1 MISHEKEAFC
11 LNQPEPLFV
20 RSEKEFRFYQN
31 LVDHVFDQNKGL
43 PQQVFRKNFDC
54 FLFQE
59 FDWALSDDILP
70 TIKELSNSTRDRE
83 FLTAVL
89 KLDPVDYYLKEF
101 GYYHWLKASVN
112 ISGEDYVNA
121 LWTHP
126 KGSIADNIITNS
138 NIVVW
143 LSRSLQ
149 WAILAD
155 RDLEICIIGMVSK
168 KECPQNI
175 LLEEGWKPLD
185 HPDLANWL
193 ELLLKDQKTF
203 NEYFSQL
210 LSNYP

>member
-1 MISHEKEAFC
+1 M
-11 LNQPEPLFV
+11 NQPEHLFV

-31 LVDHVFDQNKGL
+31 LVDHVFDQNKRL

-59 FDWALSDDILP
+59 FEWALSDDILP
-70 TIKELSNSTRDRE
+70 AIKDLLNSTSDRE

-89 KLDPVDYYLKEF
+89 KPDPVDYYFKEF
-101 GYYHWLKASVN
+101 GYYNWLKASVN

-126 KGSIADNIITNS
+126 KGSIVDNIITNS

-168 KECPQNI
+168 KDCPQNI
-175 LLEEGWKPLD
+175 LLEKGWKPLD
-185 HPDLANWL
+185 HPVLANWL
-193 ELLLKDQKTF
+193 ELLLKDQKTY
-203 NEYFSQL
+203 NEYFSQF
-210 LSNYP
+210 LSNYS

>member
-1 MISHEKEAFC
+1 M
-11 LNQPEPLFV
+11 NQPEHLFI

-31 LVDHVFDQNKGL
+31 LVDHVFDQNKRL

-59 FDWALSDDILP
+59 FEWALSDDILP
-70 TIKELSNSTRDRE
+70 AIKDLLNSTSDRE

-89 KLDPVDYYLKEF
+89 KPDPVDYYFKEF
-101 GYYHWLKASVN
+101 GYYNWLKASVN

-155 RDLEICIIGMVSK
+155 RDLEICIIRYGIK
-168 KECPQNI
+168 KRLSPKYFIRKRMETQ
-175 LLEEGWKPLD
+175 D
-185 HPDLANWL
+185 HSVLANWL
-193 ELLLKDQKTF
+193 ELLFNQEKLT
-203 NEYFSQL
+203 NEYFTRFQ
-210 LSNYP
+210 SNYSKLD

>member
-1 MISHEKEAFC
+1 M
-11 LNQPEPLFV
+11 NQYEHLFV

-31 LVDHVFDQNKGL
+31 LVDHVFDQNKRL

-59 FDWALSDDILP
+59 FEWALSDDILP
-70 TIKELSNSTRDRE
+70 TIKDLLNSTSDRE

-89 KLDPVDYYLKEF
+89 KPDPFDYYFKEF
-101 GYYHWLKASVN
+101 GYYNWLKASVN

-155 RDLEICIIGMVSK
+155 GDLEICIIGMVSK
-168 KECPQNI
+168 KDCPQNI

-210 LSNYP
+210 LSNYS

>member
-1 MISHEKEAFC
+1 M
-11 LNQPEPLFV
+11 NQPEHLFV
-20 RSEKEFRFYQN
+20 RSEKEFKFYQN
-31 LVDHVFDQNKGL
+31 LVDHVFDQNKRL

-59 FDWALSDDILP
+59 FEWALSDDILP
-70 TIKELSNSTRDRE
+70 TIKDLLNSTSDRE

-89 KLDPVDYYLKEF
+89 KPDPVDYYFKEF
-101 GYYHWLKASVN
+101 GYYNWLKASVN

-168 KECPQNI
+168 KDCHQNI
-175 LLEEGWKPLD
+175 LLEKGWKPLD
-185 HPDLANWL
+185 HSVLTNWL

-203 NEYFSQL
+203 YEYFSQF
-210 LSNYP
+210 LSNYS

>member
-1 MISHEKEAFC
+1 M
-11 LNQPEPLFV
+11 NQPEHLFI
-20 RSEKEFRFYQN
+20 RSEKEFKFYQN
-31 LVDHVFDQNKGL
+31 LVDHVFDQNIRL
-43 PQQVFRKNFDC
+43 PQQVFHKNFDC

-59 FDWALSDDILP
+59 FDWAISDDILP
-70 TIKELSNSTRDRE
+70 TIKELLNVTQDRE

-89 KLDPVDYYLKEF
+89 KPDPVDYFLKEF
-101 GYYHWLKASVN
+101 GYYNWLKTSVN

-149 WAILAD
+149 WAIWAD

-168 KECPQNI
+168 KDCPLNI

-185 HPDLANWL
+185 HPVLANWL
-193 ELLLKDQKTF
+193 DLLLKDQKTF
-203 NEYFSQL
+203 NEYFTQL
-210 LSNYP
+210 LSNYS

>member
-1 MISHEKEAFC
+1 M
-11 LNQPEPLFV
+11 NQYEHLFV
-20 RSEKEFRFYQN
+20 RSEKEFRVYQN
-31 LVDHVFDQNKGL
+31 IVDHVFNQNKRL

-70 TIKELSNSTRDRE
+70 TIKELLNVTQDRE

-89 KLDPVDYYLKEF
+89 KPDPVDYYLKEF
-101 GYYHWLKASVN
+101 GYYNWLKASVN

-126 KGSIADNIITNS
+126 KDSIADNIITNS

-143 LSRSLQ
+143 LSHSLQ
-149 WAILAD
+149 WAIWAD
-155 RDLEICIIGMVSK
+155 RDMEICIIGMVSK
-168 KECPQNI
+168 KDCPKNI
-175 LLEEGWKPLD
+175 LLEEGWKPLN
-185 HPDLANWL
+185 HPVLANWL

-203 NEYFSQL
+203 NEYFTQL
-210 LSNYP
+210 LSNYS

>member
-1 MISHEKEAFC
+1 M
-11 LNQPEPLFV
+11 
-20 RSEKEFRFYQN
+20 
-31 LVDHVFDQNKGL
+31 DHVFDQNKRL

-89 KLDPVDYYLKEF
+89 KPDPVDHFLKEF
-101 GYYHWLKASVN
+101 GYYNWLKASVN

-126 KGSIADNIITNS
+126 KDSIADNIITNS

-143 LSRSLQ
+143 LSHSLQ
-149 WAILAD
+149 WVIWAD
-155 RDLEICIIGMVSK
+155 RDMEICIIGMVSTKDSAK
-168 KECPQNI
+168 KM

-185 HPDLANWL
+185 HPVLANWL

-203 NEYFSQL
+203 NEYFTQL
-210 LSNYP
+210 LSNYS

>member
-1 MISHEKEAFC
+1 M
-11 LNQPEPLFV
+11 NQSEHLFV
-20 RSEKEFRFYQN
+20 RSEKEYRFYQD
-31 LVDHVFDQNKGL
+31 LVDHVFDQNKRL

-59 FDWALSDDILP
+59 FEWALSDDILP
-70 TIKELSNSTRDRE
+70 TIKDLLNSTSDRE

-89 KLDPVDYYLKEF
+89 KPDPVDYYLKEF
-101 GYYHWLKASVN
+101 GYYNWLKASVS

-121 LWTHP
+121 LWTNP

-149 WAILAD
+149 WAIWAD
-155 RDLEICIIGMVSK
+155 RDMEICIIGMVSK
-168 KECPQNI
+168 KDCPQNI

-185 HPDLANWL
+185 HPVLANWL
-193 ELLLKDQKTF
+193 ELLF
-203 NEYFSQL
+203 NQEKLSNGYFSQFQ
-210 LSNYP
+210 SNYSDLE

>member
-1 MISHEKEAFC
+1 M
-11 LNQPEPLFV
+11 NQPEHLFV

-31 LVDHVFDQNKGL
+31 LVDLVFDQNKRL

-59 FDWALSDDILP
+59 FEWALSDDILP
-70 TIKELSNSTRDRE
+70 TIKDLLNSTSDRE

-89 KLDPVDYYLKEF
+89 KPDPVDYYFKEF
-101 GYYHWLKASVN
+101 GYYNWLKASVN

-168 KECPQNI
+168 KDCPQNI
-175 LLEEGWKPLD
+175 FLEKGWKPLD
-185 HPDLANWL
+185 HSVLANWL
-193 ELLLKDQKTF
+193 ELLLKDQKTY
-203 NEYFSQL
+203 NEYFSQF
-210 LSNYP
+210 LSNYS

>member
-1 MISHEKEAFC
+1 M
-11 LNQPEPLFV
+11 
-20 RSEKEFRFYQN
+20 
-31 LVDHVFDQNKGL
+31 
-43 PQQVFRKNFDC
+43 
-54 FLFQE
+54 
-59 FDWALSDDILP
+59 
-70 TIKELSNSTRDRE
+70 
-83 FLTAVL
+83 
-89 KLDPVDYYLKEF
+89 
-101 GYYHWLKASVN
+101 
-112 ISGEDYVNA
+112 
-121 LWTHP
+121 HP

-149 WAILAD
+149 WAIWAD
-155 RDLEICIIGMVSK
+155 RDMEICIIGMVSK

-185 HPDLANWL
+185 HPDLASWL

>member
-1 MISHEKEAFC
+1 M
-11 LNQPEPLFV
+11 NQPEHLFI
-20 RSEKEFRFYQN
+20 RSEKEFKFYQN
-31 LVDHVFDQNKGL
+31 LVDHVFEQNKRL

-59 FDWALSDDILP
+59 FEWALSDDILP
-70 TIKELSNSTRDRE
+70 TIKDLLNSTSDRE

-89 KLDPVDYYLKEF
+89 KPDPVDYYFKEF
-101 GYYHWLKASVN
+101 GYYNWLKASVN

-168 KECPQNI
+168 KDCPQNI
-175 LLEEGWKPLD
+175 LLEKEWKPLD
-185 HPDLANWL
+185 HPVLANWL

-210 LSNYP
+210 LSNYS

>member
-1 MISHEKEAFC
+1 M
-11 LNQPEPLFV
+11 NQYEHLFV
-20 RSEKEFRFYQN
+20 RSEKEFRVYQN
-31 LVDHVFDQNKGL
+31 LVDHVFDQNKRL

-70 TIKELSNSTRDRE
+70 TIKELSNLTHDGE

-89 KLDPVDYYLKEF
+89 KPDPVDYYLKEF

-112 ISGEDYVNA
+112 ISGDDYVNA
-121 LWTHP
+121 LWMHP

-143 LSRSLQ
+143 LSHSLQ
-149 WAILAD
+149 WAIWAD
-155 RDLEICIIGMVSK
+155 RDMEICIIGMVSTK
-168 KECPQNI
+168 DSAKDM

-185 HPDLANWL
+185 HSVLANWL

-203 NEYFSQL
+203 NEYFTQL
-210 LSNYP
+210 LANYS

>member
-1 MISHEKEAFC
+1 MKRLED
-11 LNQPEPLFV
+11 LFI
-20 RSEKEFRFYQN
+20 RSEKEFKFYQN
-31 LVDHVFDQNKGL
+31 LVDHVFETNKEL
-43 PQQVFRKNFDC
+43 PQQVFRKTFDC

-70 TIKELSNSTRDRE
+70 TIKELSTVTQDRE

-89 KLDPVDYYLKEF
+89 QPDPTPYYLKEF

-121 LWTHP
+121 LWMYP

-143 LSRSLQ
+143 LSHSLQ
-149 WAILAD
+149 WAIWAD
-155 RDLEICIIGMVSK
+155 RDMEICIIGMVSTK
-168 KECPQNI
+168 DSAKNM

-185 HPDLANWL
+185 HPVLANWF
-193 ELLLKDQKTF
+193 EGLLKDQKTF
-203 NEYFSQL
+203 NDYYTQM
-210 LSNYP
+210 LSHYASCYKR